1 MASDHGQ
8 NTKER
13 KLVARSCG
21 IISFE
26 HHGNAIN
33 YHQHLQNT
41 QKTRNK

>member
-1 MASDHGQ
+1 MTSDHGQ

-26 HHGNAIN
+26 HHGDTIN
-33 YHQHLQNT
+33 YHQHFA
-41 QKTRNK
+41 KYSKDKE